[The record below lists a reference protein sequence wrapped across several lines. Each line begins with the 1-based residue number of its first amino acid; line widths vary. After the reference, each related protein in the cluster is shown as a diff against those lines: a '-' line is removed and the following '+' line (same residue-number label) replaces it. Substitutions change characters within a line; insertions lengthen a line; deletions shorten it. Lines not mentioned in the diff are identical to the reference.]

1 MTIDKAKDFPIPEGK
16 KNRHISKAKEI
27 AALMNEVGDSYNCV
41 GTDHLRYKNGKLWRG
56 WVSWDYYGLSPENL
70 RRHLK
75 LIGRDGL
82 IDTETVPR
90 EPTQDEKKDLETLK
104 NDPYFFSVNEVPHMK
119 FFAHRVWRV
128 R

>member
-27 AALMNEVGDSYNCV
+27 AALMNEVGDSYNCI
-41 GTDHLRYKNGKLWRG
+41 GTDHVRYKNGKLWRC
-56 WVSWDYYGLSPENL
+56 WVSWNYYGLSPENL

-82 IDTETVPR
+82 IDTKLVPR
-90 EPTQDEKKDLETLK
+90 EPTQDEKKGLDALK
-104 NDPYFFSVNEVPHMK
+104 NDPYFLKINEVPHMK
-119 FFAHRVWRV
+119 FFTHRVWRV
-128 R
+128 K